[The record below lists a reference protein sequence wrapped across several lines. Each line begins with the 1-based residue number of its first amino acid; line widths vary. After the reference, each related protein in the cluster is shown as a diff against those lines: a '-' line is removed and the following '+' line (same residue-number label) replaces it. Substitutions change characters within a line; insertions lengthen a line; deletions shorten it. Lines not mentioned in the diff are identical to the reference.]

1 VFLKTCGFSLE
12 RLDEDVSL
20 LRNHLIPSVCDK
32 LTNSEGEPSMPTSA
46 SSLAPPPSSIPATPA
61 TAGEPPVQNIQ
72 MRSLIV
78 TGDASVIIG
87 RAGAHVNE
95 IRVSF
100 LLYAL
105 VKLMSRNDRMLE

>member
-1 VFLKTCGFSLE
+1 MMTKWTGESFFLSDASFYIGHELE
-12 RLDEDVSL
+12 
-20 LRNHLIPSVCDK
+20 LIS
-32 LTNSEGEPSMPTSA
+32 SEGEPSMPTSA

-95 IRVSF
+95 IRVSSTISISF
-100 LLYAL
+100 G
-105 VKLMSRNDRMLE
+105 

>member
-1 VFLKTCGFSLE
+1 M
-12 RLDEDVSL
+12 
-20 LRNHLIPSVCDK
+20 LIY
-32 LTNSEGEPSMPTSA
+32 SEGESSLPNSA
-46 SSLAPPPSSIPATPA
+46 SSLAPPPASIPATPV

-100 LLYAL
+100 YHPFF
-105 VKLMSRNDRMLE
+105 RY

>member
-1 VFLKTCGFSLE
+1 
-12 RLDEDVSL
+12 VSL
-20 LRNHLIPSVCDK
+20 LSCRRVFESGLE
-32 LTNSEGEPSMPTSA
+32 LTGSEGEPSMPTSA

-61 TAGEPPVQNIQ
+61 TSGEPPVQNIQ

-95 IRVSF
+95 IRVSLQLPF
-100 LLYAL
+100 RMDKADRIGK
-105 VKLMSRNDRMLE
+105 VKC

>member
-1 VFLKTCGFSLE
+1 MSC
-12 RLDEDVSL
+12 
-20 LRNHLIPSVCDK
+20 
-32 LTNSEGEPSMPTSA
+32 LTSEPVTGQMLMSSEGESSMPNSA
-46 SSLAPPPSSIPATPA
+46 SSLAPPPSSVPAPPS

-95 IRVSF
+95 IRASHLKHELNIANNVGTIQRQSDC
-100 LLYAL
+100 L
-105 VKLMSRNDRMLE
+105 

>member
-1 VFLKTCGFSLE
+1 MKE
-12 RLDEDVSL
+12 
-20 LRNHLIPSVCDK
+20 LIS
-32 LTNSEGEPSMPTSA
+32 SEGESSVPTSA
-46 SSLAPPPSSIPATPA
+46 SSLAPPPSSVPATPA

-95 IRVSF
+95 IRVS
-100 LLYAL
+100 LQPRS
-105 VKLMSRNDRMLE
+105 VRIKLMTRKGQMLE